1 MLVYTRNALVSLR
14 NSLKLMD
21 RLSHGSLRRPLRPL
35 SGELWQRLKFHN
47 LLAPTRG
54 QRGGNRS
61 DMVIAVLESH
71 INRCLKKRAEQN
83 GANHSNLLN
92 IQIDTS
98 NVSDK
103 KTTQALPEQTLGQR
117 NQPESFQR
125 SKIKM
130 AHLNIRS
137 LKNRNHLIQLQM
149 LTREKAFDILA
160 IAESWLNSTVTN
172 AEIGIDGYKLF

>member
-21 RLSHGSLRRPLRPL
+21 RISHGSLRRPLRPL
-35 SGELWQRLKFHN
+35 SGELWQRLKSYN

-54 QRGGNRS
+54 QRGGNHLTRRS
-61 DMVIAVLESH
+61 DMVIAVLEPH
-71 INRCLKKRAEQN
+71 VNRCMKKRAEQS

-103 KTTQALPEQTLGQR
+103 KTTQVLPEQTPGQR

-125 SKIKM
+125 
-130 AHLNIRS
+130 
-137 LKNRNHLIQLQM
+137 
-149 LTREKAFDILA
+149 
-160 IAESWLNSTVTN
+160 
-172 AEIGIDGYKLF
+172 